1 MMAWR
6 VTPMRVPNVVLLS
19 WKNEPVDC
27 EDFHTHTHQKRR
39 NSLSASV
46 CVHHCIV
53 CSNYIVKKNYLK
65 MKEIE
70 GVKLINSCKRLYLY
84 TSVSRSEEERE
95 ELVGEEGGGA
105 GSFAGSNITFCAC
118 NCVRNGVGVRMCV
131 ECVKLVL

>member
-27 EDFHTHTHQKRR
+27 EDFHTHQKRR
-39 NSLSASV
+39 NSLRL
-46 CVHHCIV
+46 CMCIV

-65 MKEIE
+65 IKEIE

-105 GSFAGSNITFCAC
+105 GSLAGSNITFCAC
-118 NCVRNGVGVRMCV
+118 NCVRNGVVVRNENVC
-131 ECVKLVL
+131 